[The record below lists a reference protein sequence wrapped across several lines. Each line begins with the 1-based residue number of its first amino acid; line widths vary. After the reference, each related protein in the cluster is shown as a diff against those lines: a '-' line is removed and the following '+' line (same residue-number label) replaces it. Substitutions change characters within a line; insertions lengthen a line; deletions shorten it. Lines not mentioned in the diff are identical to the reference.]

1 MEQKVEGSVTERRAD
16 HKTCDILTRVLSQ
29 MAGRK
34 KPTMKSA
41 ASTAP
46 TPSTS
51 ADGRERQIDRSP
63 AVPGTIQSEVITPQV
78 IAVSELQMEAPEKK
92 GAGVK
97 RDGDGSKLKASLFR
111 DDSDDDLFDS
121 PAASIRKSGGGGA
134 KSIFE

>member
-1 MEQKVEGSVTERRAD
+1 MTERMAD
-16 HKTCDILTRVLSQ
+16 RITCDFLTCVLSQ

-34 KPTMKSA
+34 RPTMKSA

-46 TPSTS
+46 TPATVV
-51 ADGRERQIDRSP
+51 DVQERQIDRSP
-63 AVPGTIQSEVITPQV
+63 AVPSTIQSEVISPEVTAAP
-78 IAVSELQMEAPEKK
+78 ELKREAPEKK
-92 GAGVK
+92 GAEVQGE
-97 RDGDGSKLKASLFR
+97 GNGSKLKASLFA